1 MPLTGKQKAAMLLMS
16 LDVATAAEMLKGLDP
31 EKVTELA
38 VELSY
43 LDATGLGGSR
53 QSAEIARQFYSSLRK
68 GATFRL
74 KSFLKDMLTST
85 LGREKAEQVQTQ
97 IQDLLTDRDP
107 FMPIRSAELHTLAS
121 VLENEHPQAVAV
133 VLSEMP
139 AKAGSELLGLLS
151 EGIRLSAISRITNID
166 KISTES
172 KTRIAETIRSR
183 LKAST
188 ANQAAAS
195 TQANAQQSLRKVAVI
210 LRNLS
215 KEVRDS
221 LLSAI
226 QEKDNEM
233 GKQVTDLMIVW
244 EDVTQIAD
252 RSLQEALRGVDERT
266 LVLALYKT
274 DEAIIKKIKSN
285 ISQRTAGLIDEE
297 TALMSTPKKE
307 DIKQAREK
315 IINNLRQMNSKGELA
330 FVED

>member
-1 MPLTGKQKAAMLLMS
+1 MLLMS

-31 EKVTELA
+31 EKITELA

-43 LDATGLGGSR
+43 LDATGIGGSR
-53 QSAEIARQFYSSLRK
+53 QTAEIARQFYSSLRK
-68 GATFRL
+68 GATFHL
-74 KSFLKDMLTST
+74 KSFLKDMLTNT
-85 LGREKAEQVQTQ
+85 LGREKAEQIQTQ
-97 IQDLLTDRDP
+97 IQDLLQQRDP
-107 FMPIRSAELHTLAS
+107 FMPIRSADLHTLAS

-183 LKAST
+183 LQTST

-195 TQANAQQSLRKVAVI
+195 TQVNAQQSLRKVAVI

-215 KEVRDS
+215 KEIRDS

-244 EDVTQIAD
+244 EDITQIAD
-252 RSLQEALRGVDERT
+252 RSLQECC
-266 LVLALYKT
+266 
-274 DEAIIKKIKSN
+274 EASM
-285 ISQRTAGLIDEE
+285 SGL
-297 TALMSTPKKE
+297 
-307 DIKQAREK
+307 
-315 IINNLRQMNSKGELA
+315 
-330 FVED
+330 